1 VYLCTQNFYLYTM
14 TYLLQFILIL
24 ATQLTYF
31 RIANHYNIIDKP
43 NQRSS
48 HTKVTLRGGGI
59 VFYFSVLFYFLLQG
73 FQYPWFLLGLTL
85 IAGIS
90 FADDIKPQSSK
101 LRLLIH
107 FIAMAFM
114 FYQLGLFEL
123 PWYFT
128 LIALIVSTGILNA
141 YNFMDGI
148 NGLTGGYSLVI
159 VGALWYINT
168 HQVSFIDNNLLYALM
183 IALLIFNFFNFRKKA
198 NCFAGDV
205 GAISIAFIIV
215 FLLGTLILKTN
226 NFSYIVL
233 LALYGVDTVCT
244 IVHRIA
250 LKENIFEAHR
260 KHLYQIMANELKIPH
275 VVVSGIYCLLQS
287 LIVVGLV
294 ITNNPY
300 WYLSIV
306 VLILGVTYILFMLK
320 FYRLHKSN

>member
-1 VYLCTQNFYLYTM
+1 M
-14 TYLLQFILIL
+14 IYLLQFILIL

-31 RIANHYNIIDKP
+31 RIANRLNIIDKP

-159 VGALWYINT
+159 VGALWYINA
-168 HQVSFIDNNLLYALM
+168 SS
-183 IALLIFNFFNFRKKA
+183 IFYRQQ
-198 NCFAGDV
+198 
-205 GAISIAFIIV
+205 
-215 FLLGTLILKTN
+215 
-226 NFSYIVL
+226 
-233 LALYGVDTVCT
+233 LALCT
-244 IVHRIA
+244 DDR
-250 LKENIFEAHR
+250 FAH
-260 KHLYQIMANELKIPH
+260 L
-275 VVVSGIYCLLQS
+275 
-287 LIVVGLV
+287 
-294 ITNNPY
+294 
-300 WYLSIV
+300 
-306 VLILGVTYILFMLK
+306 
-320 FYRLHKSN
+320 

>member
-1 VYLCTQNFYLYTM
+1 VYLCTHHFYHYTM
-14 TYLLQFILIL
+14 IYLLQFILIL

-31 RIANHYNIIDKP
+31 RVANHLNIIDKP

-59 VFYFSVLFYFLLQG
+59 VFYLSVLFYFLLQG

-148 NGLTGGYSLVI
+148 NGITGGYSLVI
-159 VGALWYINT
+159 VAALWYINNY
-168 HQVSFIDNNLLYALM
+168 QVPFIDNNLLYALM
-183 IALLIFNFFNFRKKA
+183 MALLVFNFFNFRKK
-198 NCFAGDV
+198 
-205 GAISIAFIIV
+205 
-215 FLLGTLILKTN
+215 
-226 NFSYIVL
+226 
-233 LALYGVDTVCT
+233 DTVCT

-260 KHLYQIMANELKIPH
+260 KHLFQIMANELKIPH
-275 VVVSGIYCLLQS
+275 VVVSGIYCLLQA

-294 ITNNPY
+294 ITNNANQ
-300 WYLSIV
+300 
-306 VLILGVTYILFMLK
+306 GLK
-320 FYRLHKSN
+320 YQIDERSGDSSKDMQKQSLC